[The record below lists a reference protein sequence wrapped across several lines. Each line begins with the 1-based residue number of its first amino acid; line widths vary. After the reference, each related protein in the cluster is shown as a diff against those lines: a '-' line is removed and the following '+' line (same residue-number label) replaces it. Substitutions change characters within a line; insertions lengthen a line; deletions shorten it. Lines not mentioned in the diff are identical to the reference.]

1 MKAVPTP
8 AAERIAKA
16 QARARAKKD
25 PAEHVA
31 GAPEGYRLRGVSTL
45 VDAEGRQL
53 MQWVKT
59 SKEEEQCNALLE
71 AFHEAVLAKPIPVK
85 PRTPAPTAKLNRELL
100 AVYPMGDPHFGMLA
114 WPAETGNDFNL
125 KIARRHL
132 TQAVHHLV
140 NLMPAARTALLI
152 NLGDMLHAD
161 GPNAMTTKGTRVD
174 VDSRWGKML
183 TVAIETLTV
192 CIDALLRKHHYVHVD
207 NAKGNHDDQSSTV
220 LSLCLAAHY
229 RNEPRVKVNTSP
241 AMFLWHEFGECLLGV
256 THGHTAK
263 AKDLP
268 GVMATD
274 QSAAW
279 GRTKHRMFYTGH
291 VHHETVKE
299 FPGCVVESFRTLA
312 AKDAWHHGQGYRARR
327 GMVADVWHLT
337 RGKILRHEIG
347 VESL

>member
-1 MKAVPTP
+1 MSKERSKLTV
-8 AAERIAKA
+8 AADLI
-16 QARARAKKD
+16 ARAKARKD
-25 PAEHVA
+25 PAEHIA
-31 GAPEGYRLRGVSTL
+31 GAPEGYRLRGASTL
-45 VDAEGRQL
+45 VDAGGNMV

-59 SKEEEQCNALLE
+59 TKEAEQANAVLE
-71 AFHEAVLAKPIPVK
+71 AFHQAVLQKPIPVRA
-85 PRTPAPTAKLNRELL
+85 RTKAPKRGALERDLL

-125 KIARRHL
+125 QIARTHL
-132 TQAVHHLV
+132 ISAVRKLV
-140 NLMPAARTALLI
+140 DLMPAAKTGLLI
-152 NLGDMLHAD
+152 NLGDMLHSD
-161 GPNAMTTKGTRVD
+161 GKQAMTTKGTRVD

-183 TVAIETLTV
+183 SVAIETLVV
-192 CIDALLRKHHYVHVD
+192 CVDAMLKKHYYVHVD
-207 NAKGNHDDQSSTV
+207 NAPGNHDDQSATV
-220 LSLCLAAHY
+220 LALCLAAHY
-229 RNEPRVKVNTSP
+229 RNEPRVKVNVSP

-256 THGHTAK
+256 THGHTVK

-274 QSAAW
+274 MAKAW
-279 GRTKHRMFYTGH
+279 GRSKHRMFYTGH

-327 GMVADVWHLT
+327 GMVADVWHKT